1 MLVCVQEV
9 PGIVKVRCRKC
20 ELPQGGLDPR
30 IMQYIDAA
38 GFTGLFKVPDME
50 IDHALITAL
59 VERWRPET
67 HTFHLPHG
75 EMGITLQDIEVML
88 GIPVDGLPVTG
99 RTDMNWSRL
108 CQELLGHEPPPSIPN
123 SNKSTLTGARIK
135 YKWLDARFPAPPA
148 ADASDEVVQ
157 QHARYH
163 LLVWLGALLFMDKSA
178 DRVSLLPLQLL
189 NPISNARQYSW
200 GSAALAWLYR
210 HLCRASMKDAMQIG
224 GALVLVQLWAY
235 SRFPRICPIARPPLP
250 PVHSG
255 PLAIR
260 WSGPKST
267 AQHATHVLAAYR
279 TSLATV
285 RAEQIVWEPYTF
297 ALASLP
303 AYCYAGQHIWRA
315 EVPLIYFWIVEGHH
329 PERVLRQFGMKQPV
343 PMVVDTSIDLHKI
356 SLQGKWEKDW
366 VAEHD
371 AHIQQWANRGQL
383 VRAAPLLDGDTTY
396 LVEYMTWYNGSTRRY
411 ITLESAYWELM
422 VRTMLRSLRRCNRG
436 SDMYNDLKFTL
447 EVVDELGR
455 LKLADALAEAADVH
469 TQVPGRSGQSGG
481 SRGGRRRGGGR
492 AGPGRATE
500 PEPIY
505 EEGDESAAEESWL
518 QDDWVF
524 SDDGTRPSHPASDAA
539 GPSRTMSCGARQ
551 EYEAPRMSP
560 PVFSGSAH
568 DGGCIFV
575 PTPGMPT
582 PPLVHAEPTIGPSP
596 PTPQEEAVQIEQIP
610 GEDIQPVEG
619 LRRSRRPPAHAP
631 DCGTGDGKMRPVR
644 AYGRKRKGH

>member
-1 MLVCVQEV
+1 MT
-9 PGIVKVRCRKC
+9 P
-20 ELPQGGLDPR
+20 
-30 IMQYIDAA
+30 YYS
-38 GFTGLFKVPDME
+38 F
-50 IDHALITAL
+50 ALYL
-59 VERWRPET
+59 RSS
-67 HTFHLPHG
+67 F
-75 EMGITLQDIEVML
+75 D
-88 GIPVDGLPVTG
+88 D
-99 RTDMNWSRL
+99 
-108 CQELLGHEPPPSIPN
+108 
-123 SNKSTLTGARIK
+123 
-135 YKWLDARFPAPPA
+135 
-148 ADASDEVVQ
+148 
-157 QHARYH
+157 
-163 LLVWLGALLFMDKSA
+163 
-178 DRVSLLPLQLL
+178 
-189 NPISNARQYSW
+189 
-200 GSAALAWLYR
+200 
-210 HLCRASMKDAMQIG
+210 
-224 GALVLVQLWAY
+224 ALVLQ
-235 SRFPRICPIARPPLP
+235 
-250 PVHSG
+250 
-255 PLAIR
+255 
-260 WSGPKST
+260 
-267 AQHATHVLAAYR
+267 
-279 TSLATV
+279 
-285 RAEQIVWEPYTF
+285 
-297 ALASLP
+297 
-303 AYCYAGQHIWRA
+303 
-315 EVPLIYFWIVEGHH
+315 
-329 PERVLRQFGMKQPV
+329 
-343 PMVVDTSIDLHKI
+343 
-356 SLQGKWEKDW
+356 
-366 VAEHD
+366 
-371 AHIQQWANRGQL
+371 
-383 VRAAPLLDGDTTY
+383 
-396 LVEYMTWYNGSTRRY
+396 
-411 ITLESAYWELM
+411 

-631 DCGTGDGKMRPVR
+631 DCGTGDDNAGVIVNPKG
-644 AYGRKRKGH
+644 GRDERICYYRSYWEGVCGSLAKDCKCCQCHCLRVLSCYR